1 MLGLWCIWWLSW
13 GWVDYTGGRPT
24 RQDERAM
31 LSSIS
36 SEGGGCCMYAN
47 AGTALDANQPTRQLR
62 AVLASQ
68 HANGGAAAN
77 QSQILLDLQHPAC
90 SMHFTD
96 P

>member
-1 MLGLWCIWWLSW
+1 
-13 GWVDYTGGRPT
+13 
-24 RQDERAM
+24 M

-36 SEGGGCCMYAN
+36 SECGGCCMYAN

-90 SMHFTD
+90 SICISRLLSWKFKRSGLLLFCSGLNHKLHIFQA
-96 P
+96 